1 MTSNERS
8 DISPDNRLFIQQL
21 VQANTNENITAAH
34 HIRVIHMWKENSAQ
48 MQISNNVGWAKSTI
62 IGAILRMVNL
72 KVNDRVLS
80 SLMCLPLT
88 FSVF

>member
-48 MQISNNVGWAKSTI
+48 RDSNPE
-62 IGAILRMVNL
+62 
-72 KVNDRVLS
+72 KVSMSWRRHN
-80 SLMCLPLT
+80 
-88 FSVF
+88 